1 MWTHCVLDWKVK
13 QANNCLHAQMRSHW
27 VKTGL
32 LLHVWN
38 RNSAFEN
45 AYLSLLMPGKNDW
58 ISWNLNFL
66 RNLPSEKKYLS
77 TRDTWI
83 KIIFKKQ
90 WNLRKQC
97 IYFQIIPRSIHM
109 FHLIWLASVFR
120 NVTCLHLFYSRTF
133 IPNTHKFHFKSTNSG
148 LQSSLFYFR
157 IAMSCT
163 IFSGGF
169 FFFLP

>member
-1 MWTHCVLDWKVK
+1 M
-13 QANNCLHAQMRSHW
+13 
-27 VKTGL
+27 
-32 LLHVWN
+32 
-38 RNSAFEN
+38 
-45 AYLSLLMPGKNDW
+45 
-58 ISWNLNFL
+58 

-97 IYFQIIPRSIHM
+97 IYFQIIPKSIHM

-163 IFSGGF
+163 IFSGVF
-169 FFFLP
+169 FFFSYPNKYCWRLRWIIWAAIIVKASCHFGDFFSSKSFWH